1 MYVLYITVRI
11 FLIIIGLK
19 RSTFHKPSLARMRRS
34 VELSM
39 FALVTSGSER
49 RWDFRFL
56 SPKARETASWP
67 FTRATSPVTEKM
79 LIVQQQLQSRESQKK
94 MKNITMNYKITVH
107 QEHNPKILS
116 KNHMYQKKVL
126 QHLACLRRS
135 RLYLQYS
142 HALCWARG
150 QYSSVLPVPSL
161 TRQLVNLPHWQSI
174 THQHL

>member
-67 FTRATSPVTEKM
+67 FTRATSPVTENM
-79 LIVQQQLQSRESQKK
+79 L
-94 MKNITMNYKITVH
+94 N
-107 QEHNPKILS
+107 S
-116 KNHMYQKKVL
+116 KYN
-126 QHLACLRRS
+126 
-135 RLYLQYS
+135 
-142 HALCWARG
+142 
-150 QYSSVLPVPSL
+150 SSAAAAV
-161 TRQLVNLPHWQSI
+161 
-174 THQHL
+174 